1 MFRSAVIRSLRT
13 SVPRVARVASPVSRQ
28 APVAASIARQAQFV
42 PRFAYQAIRQYSAP
56 AGLSEQEVQG
66 RIIDLL
72 KNFDN
77 VSDASK
83 INVESHFQNDLGLDS
98 LDAVEVVMAIEEEF
112 SIEIPDL
119 EAEKIHSVRNAV
131 DYILSAP
138 DVAWFSPFTPLRFE
152 NTQRAFLCHTQLFP
166 ELVAARYRPTS
177 ELPGLFPC
185 FLMASTSGLT
195 RRRGAGRGDGGA
207 ESGRVASPA
216 SLNGASQEGR
226 GESSFTGENGHKIA
240 FDPRD
245 ISENEERSKQPKL
258 TLMEE
263 VLLLGLKDKQGYLS
277 FWNENISYALR
288 GCIVIELAF
297 RGRISMQ
304 KDSSRRRFPLADRI
318 IEVIDDTLTGEVL
331 LDEALKMMKASEK
344 MSVSS
349 WIDLMSGETWNLM
362 KIGYQ
367 LKQVRERLAK
377 GLVDKGVL
385 RTEKRNF
392 LLFDMA
398 THPVADGGAKEE
410 LHKRVRNICSSRTVM
425 LPPNQFLPED
435 IEFRYLRTIALV
447 CAAYAAN
454 VLENALVTM
463 GHEARER
470 AFAQVDELLA
480 EYSQWPFVSNKGAGA
495 HVIGAN
501 LPQAVAEEV
510 ERAKDKELQLEVV
523 AACLGV
529 FTRLDS
535 LL

>member
-1 MFRSAVIRSLRT
+1 MS
-13 SVPRVARVASPVSRQ
+13 
-28 APVAASIARQAQFV
+28 
-42 PRFAYQAIRQYSAP
+42 
-56 AGLSEQEVQG
+56 
-66 RIIDLL
+66 
-72 KNFDN
+72 
-77 VSDASK
+77 
-83 INVESHFQNDLGLDS
+83 
-98 LDAVEVVMAIEEEF
+98 
-112 SIEIPDL
+112 
-119 EAEKIHSVRNAV
+119 
-131 DYILSAP
+131 
-138 DVAWFSPFTPLRFE
+138 
-152 NTQRAFLCHTQLFP
+152 
-166 ELVAARYRPTS
+166 
-177 ELPGLFPC
+177 
-185 FLMASTSGLT
+185 SGLT
-195 RRRGAGRGDGGA
+195 RRRGAGGGGGDGEDGGT
-207 ESGRVASPA
+207 ESSRVAPPIPKPGGSRDTAPET
-216 SLNGASQEGR
+216 SY
-226 GESSFTGENGHKIA
+226 ESGENGHKIA

-245 ISENEERSKQPKL
+245 ISESAERSKQPKL

-277 FWNENISYALR
+277 FWNDNISYALR

-297 RGRISMQ
+297 RGRVSMQ
-304 KDSSRRRFPLADRI
+304 KDSSRRRFPLADRV

-377 GLVDKGVL
+377 GLVDKGIL

-410 LHKRVRNICSSRTVM
+410 IRRRVRNVLTQRTVV
-425 LPPNQFLPED
+425 LPGSQFLPENL
-435 IEFRYLRTIALV
+435 EFRYTRTIAMV

-454 VLENALVTM
+454 VLENALATL

-480 EYSQWPFVSNKGAGA
+480 EYSQWPFGKRAGGASGG
-495 HVIGAN
+495 VGAN
-501 LPQAVAEEV
+501 LGQVIADEV
-510 ERAKDKELQLEVV
+510 NNGKDKELQLEVV
-523 AACLGV
+523 AACLSV